1 MFKTRYGLFEP
12 LVMFF
17 GLTNSPAT
25 FQTMMNHIFAPI
37 IAKHELLGTTIR
49 VYMDDI
55 AIATR
60 TTVHGHTAAV
70 SDVLQLAADHDLYF
84 KPEKCIF
91 HAPRIDYLGVILE
104 KGVTRMDP
112 VKIVGIKDWPTPVKV
127 KDVRSFLGFCN
138 FYRAFIRGFASIAKP
153 LNALTKKDQEWNWT
167 NECQRA
173 FNTLKSCV
181 TSKPILAHPKL
192 DKQFELEVD
201 ASGFAIG
208 VVLLQKKADGKRHL
222 VGYYSS
228 TLNEAERNY
237 DIYDLELLAIVK
249 ALKHWRPL
257 LAGSPHKIKVF
268 SDHMNL
274 KYWRDPQKIS
284 RRVAREVLE
293 LSEYDLEIHHI
304 KGTSNGRADALSR
317 RPDYDQGEDDN
328 KDMTVLPDHLFVR
341 ASHVQVVDDESP
353 STLLTIQDMTIDNP
367 IYQQDENILKPWV
380 DPHKLKRIEG
390 LWYKEG
396 RRVVTNPLT
405 ERCTLIQLHHDP
417 PIYGHLGINR
427 TIRLLERHYWWPS
440 LRKETTEYVQV

>member
-1 MFKTRYGLFEP
+1 MGDEHKAAFKTRYGLYEP

-25 FQTMMNHIFAPI
+25 FQTMMNHIFAPV
-37 IAKHELLGTTIR
+37 IAKHKLLSTMIH

-60 TTVHGHTAAV
+60 TTVHGHTVAV

-91 HAPRIDYLGVILE
+91 HAPCIDYLGVILE
-104 KGVTRMDP
+104 KGVTCMDP
-112 VKIVGIKDWPTPVKV
+112 IKITGIKDWPTPVKV

-138 FYRAFIRGFASIAKP
+138 FYRAFIRGFTNVAKP
-153 LNALTKKDQEWNWT
+153 LNTLMKRDQEWHWT
-167 NECQRA
+167 KEHQEA
-173 FNTLKSCV
+173 FDTLKHCV
-181 TSKPILAHPKL
+181 TSEPILAHPEL

-201 ASGFAIG
+201 ASSFATG
-208 VVLLQKKADGKRHL
+208 AVLLQKKDDGKRHPI
-222 VGYYSS
+222 GYYSS
-228 TLNEAERNY
+228 TLNEAECNY
-237 DIYDLELLAIVK
+237 DIYDLKLLAIVK
-249 ALKHWRPL
+249 ALKHWQPL
-257 LAGSPHKIKVF
+257 LAESPHKIKVF

-328 KDMTVLPDHLFVR
+328 KDVTILPDHLFVR
-341 ASHVQVVDDESP
+341 AGQVQEVGGEEQIQE
-353 STLLTIQDMTIDNP
+353 LTVQDMTRENP
-367 IYQQDENILKPWV
+367 IYQQDEETLKA
-380 DPHKLKRIEG
+380 
-390 LWYKEG
+390 
-396 RRVVTNPLT
+396 
-405 ERCTLIQLHHDP
+405 
-417 PIYGHLGINR
+417 
-427 TIRLLERHYWWPS
+427 
-440 LRKETTEYVQV
+440 

>member
-1 MFKTRYGLFEP
+1 MKLDIRWGYNNIRIKEGDEHKVAFKTCYGLYKP

-17 GLTNSPAT
+17 GLTNSPTT

-37 IAKHELLGTTIR
+37 IAKHKLLGTTIH

-55 AIATR
+55 AIATQ

-91 HAPRIDYLGVILE
+91 HAPHIDYLGVILE

-112 VKIVGIKDWPTPVKV
+112 VKIAGIKDWPTPVKV
-127 KDVRSFLGFCN
+127 KDIRSFLGFCN
-138 FYRAFIRGFASIAKP
+138 FYRTFIRGFANIAKP
-153 LNALTKKDQEWNWT
+153 LNALTKKDHEWDWT
-167 NECQRA
+167 PECQQA
-173 FNTLKSCV
+173 FDTLKTQV
-181 TSKPILAHPKL
+181 TSEPILAHPDL
-192 DKQFELEVD
+192 TKQFKLEVD
-201 ASGFAIG
+201 MSGFAIG
-208 VVLLQKKADGKRHL
+208 AVLLQKKDDGKRHPI
-222 VGYYSS
+222 GYYSS
-228 TLNEAERNY
+228 TLNEAKHNY

-284 RRVAREVLE
+284 RQVAREVLE

-304 KGTSNGRADALSR
+304 KGTSNGRADTLSR

-328 KDMTVLPDHLFVR
+328 KDVTVLPDHLFVR
-341 ASHVQVVDDESP
+341 AGQVQEVEDEEQIRE
-353 STLLTIQDMTIDNP
+353 LTIQDMTKENP
-367 IYQQDENILKPWV
+367 VYQQNEI
-380 DPHKLKRIEG
+380 H
-390 LWYKEG
+390 
-396 RRVVTNPLT
+396 
-405 ERCTLIQLHHDP
+405 
-417 PIYGHLGINR
+417 
-427 TIRLLERHYWWPS
+427 
-440 LRKETTEYVQV
+440 